1 MFGYFRGMAMQDIR
15 SELATLGI
23 VLTDAQFNSL
33 TYAELNSIGRKAFK
47 AYKLTHQVG
56 NIVEGAI
63 NRSAPTTTLVSD
75 DTPSVPDGEF
85 R

>member
-1 MFGYFRGMAMQDIR
+1 MFNYFRGVAMQDIR
-15 SELATLGI
+15 RELADLGI

-47 AYKLTHQVG
+47 AYKLTNQVG
-56 NIVEGAI
+56 NIVEGAV
-63 NRSAPTTTLVSD
+63 NRDAPPPILVSD
-75 DTPSVPDGEF
+75 DTPSTPSGEF

>member
-1 MFGYFRGMAMQDIR
+1 MQNIR
-15 SELATLGI
+15 RELADLGI

-47 AYKLTHQVG
+47 AYKLINQIS
-56 NIVEGAI
+56 NIVEGSV
-63 NRSAPTTTLVSD
+63 NRNDPTPLLVSD
-75 DTPSVPDGEF
+75 DTPSTPSGEF